1 MNKHISALFALIV
14 GALMMTSC
22 LKSNDSSEIVY
33 NNDTAITAFSLAAV
47 NRYIHTTSK
56 SGADSVYKS
65 VYTYP
70 VSFSIDQYNQTIYN
84 TDSLY
89 ADCDLKHVLISV
101 STKNS
106 GVAVIK
112 SLTSD
117 SLKTI
122 LSTDSLDFTQPRE
135 VRVYSQ
141 DGKSYRAYKVTM
153 NKHQVATDQILW
165 EKMPADSYPVD
176 TEKEKWEQI
185 IEDKGLA
192 QFIGAGTKEAYAYDM
207 DGQLM
212 VSKDEG
218 ATWEPDT
225 LDDST
230 TLLPRQ
236 SIAFVSYPF
245 EANEDTDYQL
255 LAGVI
260 EGDDPV
266 SVVWRKV
273 AEYAEGSQPGKWCF
287 VPVEVFNRYSLPAPD
302 NQDLNLVYFHKKVLA
317 ISSDWIRVSI
327 DGGITWKDYGKMPL
341 PDDNL
346 TAVEACTD
354 AEGVLWIKELNTG
367 DVWRGILV
375 EEWIDK

>member
-1 MNKHISALFALIV
+1 MNKHISALFALMM

-22 LKSNDSSEIVY
+22 LSSNDSSDIIY
-33 NNDTAITAFSLAAV
+33 NNDTAITAFSLTTV

-56 SGADSVYKS
+56 SGTDSVYKK

-89 ADCDLKHVLISV
+89 ADCDLKHVLISI

-106 GVAVIK
+106 GTAVIK
-112 SLTSD
+112 SLISD
-117 SLKTI
+117 TLKTI
-122 LSTDSLDFTQPRE
+122 VSTDSLDFTQPRE
-135 VRVYSQ
+135 IRVYAQ

-153 NKHQVATDQILW
+153 NKHQVATNQILW
-165 EKMPADSYPVD
+165 EKMPANSYPVD

-207 DGQLM
+207 DGRLM

-218 ATWEPDT
+218 ATWNPDT
-225 LDDST
+225 LDAST
-230 TLLPRQ
+230 TLLPRE

-245 EANEDTDYQL
+245 EANEDTDYQI

-260 EGDDPV
+260 EEGEVV

-273 AEYAEGSQPGKWCF
+273 AEYAKDSQPGKWCF
-287 VPVEVFNRYSLPAPD
+287 APVEVFNRYSLPATS
-302 NQDLNLVYFHKKVLA
+302 DLSLVWFHQKVLA
-317 ISSDWIRVSI
+317 ICSSWIRVSI
-327 DGGITWKDYGKMPL
+327 DGGITWKEYDKLQL
-341 PDDNL
+341 PDENL
-346 TAVEACTD
+346 KAVEACTD
-354 AEGVLWIKELNTG
+354 GEGALWLKDLNT
-367 DVWRGILV
+367 DNVWRGILV
-375 EEWIDK
+375 EE

>member
-1 MNKHISALFALIV
+1 MNKHISALFALMM

-22 LKSNDSSEIVY
+22 LSSNDSSDIIY
-33 NNDTAITAFSLAAV
+33 NNDTAITAFSLTTV

-56 SGADSVYKS
+56 SGTDSVYKK

-89 ADCDLKHVLISV
+89 ADCDLKHVLISI

-106 GVAVIK
+106 GTAVIK
-112 SLTSD
+112 SLISD
-117 SLKTI
+117 TLKTI
-122 LSTDSLDFTQPRE
+122 VSTDSLDFTQPRE
-135 VRVYSQ
+135 IRVYAQ

-153 NKHQVATDQILW
+153 NKHQVATNQILW
-165 EKMPADSYPVD
+165 EKMPANSYPVD

-207 DGQLM
+207 DGRLM

-218 ATWEPDT
+218 ATWNPDT
-225 LDDST
+225 LDAST
-230 TLLPRQ
+230 TFLPRE

-245 EANEDTDYQL
+245 EANEDTDYQI

-260 EGDDPV
+260 EEGEVV

-273 AEYAEGSQPGKWCF
+273 AEYAKDSQPGKWCF
-287 VPVEVFNRYSLPAPD
+287 VPVEVFNRYSLPATS
-302 NQDLNLVYFHKKVLA
+302 DLSLVWFHQKVLA
-317 ISSDWIRVSI
+317 ICSSWIRVSI
-327 DGGITWKDYGKMPL
+327 DGGITWKEYDKLQL
-341 PDDNL
+341 PDENL
-346 TAVEACTD
+346 KAVEACTD
-354 AEGVLWIKELNTG
+354 GEGALWLKDLNT
-367 DVWRGILV
+367 DNVWRGILV
-375 EEWIDK
+375 EE

>member
-1 MNKHISALFALIV
+1 MI

-22 LKSNDSSEIVY
+22 LSSNDSSDIIY
-33 NNDTAITAFSLAAV
+33 NNDTAITAFSLASV

-56 SGADSVYKS
+56 SGTDSVYKK

-106 GVAVIK
+106 GTAVIK
-112 SLTSD
+112 SLISD
-117 SLKTI
+117 TLKTI
-122 LSTDSLDFTQPRE
+122 VSTDSLDFTQPRE
-135 VRVYSQ
+135 IRVYAQ

-218 ATWEPDT
+218 ATWNPDT
-225 LDDST
+225 LDAST

-245 EANEDTDYQL
+245 EANEETDYQI
-255 LAGVI
+255 LAGII
-260 EGDDPV
+260 EGDDIV

-273 AEYAEGSQPGKWCF
+273 AEYTEGSQPGKWCF

-302 NQDLNLVYFHKKVLA
+302 NKDLNLVWFHKKVLA
-317 ISSDWIRVSI
+317 ISSDWIRVSS

-354 AEGVLWIKELNTG
+354 AEDALWIKELNT
-367 DVWRGILV
+367 DNVWRGILV
-375 EEWIDK
+375 EE

>member
-1 MNKHISALFALIV
+1 M
-14 GALMMTSC
+14 
-22 LKSNDSSEIVY
+22 
-33 NNDTAITAFSLAAV
+33 

-117 SLKTI
+117 TLTTI

-225 LDDST
+225 LDD
-230 TLLPRQ
+230 
-236 SIAFVSYPF
+236 
-245 EANEDTDYQL
+245 DYQL

-260 EGDDPV
+260 EGDDIV

-354 AEGVLWIKELNTG
+354 AEGALWIKELNTG

-375 EEWIDK
+375 EEWSE

>member
-260 EGDDPV
+260 EG
-266 SVVWRKV
+266 
-273 AEYAEGSQPGKWCF
+273 
-287 VPVEVFNRYSLPAPD
+287 FNLYSLPAPD
-302 NQDLNLVYFHKKVLA
+302 NKDLNLVYFHKKVLA

-354 AEGVLWIKELNTG
+354 AEGALWIKELNTG

-375 EEWIDK
+375 EEWSE